1 MNYYWPIIM
10 IVGSNVCYHI
20 CAKSVPESINPLA
33 SLGIT
38 YIISAASAIIL
49 YFLTSP
55 VKNLATEYGNLN
67 WTAFILGI
75 TIVGLEFGS
84 ISMYKLGWN
93 ISTGSLVANIALAV
107 ILIFVGVLLYKETI
121 TTQKIIGIG
130 LCLAGLILIN
140 K

>member
-20 CAKSVPESINPLA
+20 CAKSIPESINPLA

-38 YIISAASAIIL
+38 YIISAVSALLL
-49 YFLTSP
+49 YFITSP
-55 VKNLATEYGNLN
+55 VKNLAAEYGSLN

-75 TIVGLEFGS
+75 AIVGLEFGS
-84 ISMYKLGWN
+84 INMYKVGWN
-93 ISTGSLVANIALAV
+93 ISVGATVASIALAV
-107 ILIFVGVLLYKETI
+107 ILLFVGVLLYKETI
-121 TTQKIIGIG
+121 SVQKAAGIA
-130 LCLAGLILIN
+130 LCLIGLILIN